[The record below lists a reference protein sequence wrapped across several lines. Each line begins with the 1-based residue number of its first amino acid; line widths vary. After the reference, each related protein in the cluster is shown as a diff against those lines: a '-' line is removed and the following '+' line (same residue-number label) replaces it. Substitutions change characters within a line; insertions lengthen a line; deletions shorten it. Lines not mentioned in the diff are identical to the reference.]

1 MVRKNDRLEEN
12 FRLMKILS
20 FITSISLKGGG
31 PSRSVPMLVKG
42 LAEVGIDITLMTFRS
57 DDMNTHA
64 LEGTTAKLKVL
75 EPGTSAKE
83 IEEYILAEKFDI
95 IQMQSMWAKCYHQ
108 VAQIARK
115 HNIPYLITPRGMLEP
130 WSLSQKK
137 WKKKLALMLY
147 QMKDLQRAACI
158 FTTAEMEA
166 QHVRDLGVK
175 VPMSVIPNGI
185 ETDGYACRTSMDGVK
200 KQILF
205 LSRVHVKKGIEILI
219 EAFSK
224 LRAERQVLRDW
235 SVVIVGNGEADYIE
249 SLKQKVQS
257 LRLEE
262 CIKILPPVFGEAKTK
277 LYQESSLFCLPSYSE
292 NFGMVIAEAMSCG
305 VPAITTNGTPWQL
318 LNGDCT
324 TMGASLD
331 MLDGDKRTGWC
342 IELSVE
348 NLENTLREAMSM
360 DPAALYEMG
369 QRGSRMIN
377 ENFNYRSV
385 AKKTKQLYE
394 WIVGGVQEP
403 EFIYKG

>member
-1 MVRKNDRLEEN
+1 
-12 FRLMKILS
+12 MKVLT

-42 LAEVGIDITLMTFRS
+42 LSEVGVDITLMTFRS

-64 LEGTTAKLKVL
+64 LDGTPAKIKIWKDR
-75 EPGTSAKE
+75 TSAKE
-83 IEEYILAEKFDI
+83 IEDFILSEKFDL
-95 IQMQSMWAKCYHQ
+95 IQLQSMWAKSYHQ
-108 VAQIARK
+108 VALIARK
-115 HNIPYLITPRGMLEP
+115 LNIPYIITPRGMLEP

-147 QMKDLQRAACI
+147 QKKDLQKAACI

-166 QHVRDLGVK
+166 QHVRELGVNA
-175 VPMSVIPNGI
+175 PMSVIPNGI
-185 ETDGYACRTSMDGVK
+185 ETDGYACRTSLKGVK

-219 EAFSK
+219 DAFGK
-224 LRAERQVLRDW
+224 LRAEGGEFNEW
-235 SVVIVGNGEADYIE
+235 SVVIVGNGEEDYIE
-249 SLKQKVQS
+249 NLKHKVNE
-257 LRLEE
+257 LGLEN
-262 CIKILPPVFGEAKTK
+262 CIKILPPVFGVDKTK

-318 LNGDCT
+318 LNGDCC

-331 MLDGDKRTGWC
+331 MLGDDKRTGWC
-342 IELSVE
+342 IDLSVE
-348 NLENTLREAMSM
+348 NLESTLREAMAM
-360 DPAALYEMG
+360 PPATLFEMG
-369 QRGSRMIN
+369 QRGSKMIY

-385 AKKTKQLYE
+385 ARKTKGLYE
-394 WIVGGVQEP
+394 WILNGGNQP
-403 EFIYKG
+403 EFVIKNE

>member
-1 MVRKNDRLEEN
+1 
-12 FRLMKILS
+12 MKVLTFLTDIDNRS
-20 FITSISLKGGG
+20 GG

-42 LAEVGIDITLMTFRS
+42 LAEVGVDITLMTFRS

-64 LEGTTAKLKVL
+64 LEGTCAKLKVL
-75 EPGTSAKE
+75 EEGATSKE
-83 IEEYILAEKFDI
+83 IEEYILTEKFDI
-95 IQMQSMWAKCYHQ
+95 IQMQSMWAKSYHQ

-115 HNIPYLITPRGMLEP
+115 HKIPYLITPRGMLEP

-147 QMKDLQRAACI
+147 QMKDLQKAACI

-166 QHVRDLGVK
+166 QHVRALGVK

-185 ETDGYACRTSMDGVK
+185 ETDGYACRPSIDGVK

-205 LSRVHVKKGIEILI
+205 LSRVHVKKGIELLI
-219 EAFSK
+219 DAFARLHKDFS
-224 LRAERQVLRDW
+224 DW
-235 SVVIVGNGEADYIE
+235 TVVIVGNGEADYIE
-249 SLKQKVQS
+249 SLKQKVMS
-257 LRLEE
+257 LELED
-262 CIKILPPVFGEAKTK
+262 CIKILPPVFGDAKTK

-348 NLENTLREAMSM
+348 NLENTLREAMSI
-360 DPAALYEMG
+360 DSVALYEMG

-385 AKKTKQLYE
+385 AKKTKNLYE
-394 WIVGGVQEP
+394 WIVEGGKEP
-403 EFIYKG
+403 EFMYY

>member
-1 MVRKNDRLEEN
+1 
-12 FRLMKILS
+12 MKVLT
-20 FITSISLKGGG
+20 FLTSISLKGGG

-42 LAEVGIDITLMTFRS
+42 LAEVGVDITLMTFRT

-64 LEGTTAKLKVL
+64 LEETTAKLKIL
-75 EPGTSAKE
+75 ELGTSAKE
-83 IEEYILAEKFDI
+83 IEEYILTERFDI

-130 WSLSQKK
+130 WCLSQKK

-185 ETDGYACRTSMDGVK
+185 ETDGYACRTSTDGVK

-205 LSRVHVKKGIEILI
+205 LSRVHVKKGIELLI
-219 EAFSK
+219 EAFSNLHK
-224 LRAERQVLRDW
+224 DFSDW
-235 SVVIVGNGEADYIE
+235 SVVIVGNGEEDYIK
-249 SLKQKVQS
+249 SLKQKVKS
-257 LRLEE
+257 MELED

-324 TMGASLD
+324 TMGASLE
-331 MLDGDKRTGWC
+331 MLGDDKRTGWC

-348 NLENTLREAMSM
+348 NLENILREAMSM

-385 AKKTKQLYE
+385 AKKTKKLYE
-394 WIVGGVQEP
+394 WIVEDGKEP
-403 EFIYKG
+403 EFLCFL

>member
-1 MVRKNDRLEEN
+1 
-12 FRLMKILS
+12 MKVLT
-20 FITSISLKGGG
+20 FLTSISLKGGG

-42 LAEVGIDITLMTFRS
+42 LAEVGVDITLMTVRS

-75 EPGTSAKE
+75 EHGYSKKE
-83 IEEYILAEKFDI
+83 LEEWIVSEHFGI
-95 IQMQSMWAKCYHQ
+95 IQAQSMWDLQYHTLSH
-108 VAQIARK
+108 IAYK
-115 HNIPYLITPRGMLEP
+115 HHIPYIITPRGMLEP
-130 WSLSQKK
+130 WSLSQSK
-137 WKKKLALMLY
+137 WKKKLALALY
-147 QMKDLQRAACI
+147 QMRDLKRAACI

-185 ETDGYACRTSMDGVK
+185 ETDRYVCRTSMDGVK

-205 LSRVHVKKGIEILI
+205 LSRVHVKKGIELLM
-219 EAFSK
+219 EAFAHLYKDFS
-224 LRAERQVLRDW
+224 DW

-249 SLKQKVQS
+249 SLKLKVES
-257 LRLEE
+257 LELED

-318 LNGDCT
+318 LNGNCC

-331 MLDGDKRTGWC
+331 MLGDNKRTGWC

-348 NLENTLREAMSM
+348 NLEKTLRESMSM
-360 DPAALYEMG
+360 DSVALYEMG

-385 AKKTKQLYE
+385 AKKTKELYE
-394 WIVGGVQEP
+394 WIAVSDAKP
-403 EFIYKG
+403 EFVII

>member
-1 MVRKNDRLEEN
+1 
-12 FRLMKILS
+12 MKVLH

-42 LAEVGIDITLMTFRS
+42 LAEVDVDITLMTFRS

-64 LEGTTAKLKVL
+64 LDGTSAKLKVL
-75 EPGTSAKE
+75 EEGVTAKE
-83 IEEYILAEKFDI
+83 IEEFILAEKFDL
-95 IQMQSMWAKCYHQ
+95 IQMQSMWAKSYHQ

-137 WKKKLALMLY
+137 WKKKIALMLY
-147 QMKDLQRAACI
+147 QMNDLQKAACI

-166 QHVRDLGVK
+166 QHVRELGVK

-185 ETDGYACRTSMDGVK
+185 ETDGYACRTSMEGVK

-205 LSRVHVKKGIEILI
+205 LSRVHVKKGIELLI
-219 EAFSK
+219 DAFAHLHKDFS
-224 LRAERQVLRDW
+224 EW
-235 SVVIVGNGEADYIE
+235 SVVIVGNGETDYIE
-249 SLKQKVQS
+249 SLKQKVKS
-257 LRLEE
+257 LKLEN
-262 CIKILPPVFGEAKTK
+262 CINILPPVFGDAKTK
-277 LYQESSLFCLPSYSE
+277 LYQQSSLFCLPSYSE

-318 LNGDCT
+318 LNGDYT

-331 MLDGDKRTGWC
+331 MLGDDQRTGWC

-348 NLENTLREAMSM
+348 NLEKTLREAMSI
-360 DPAALYEMG
+360 DPVTLYKMG

-385 AKKTKQLYE
+385 AKKTRRLYE
-394 WIVGGVQEP
+394 WIVNGGQEP
-403 EFIYKG
+403 EFICKG